1 MNMSPETIALDSD
14 HIKEILDLE
23 KLSFGEY
30 HWNESQLTGHLN
42 HHFGLGIKYENKPIG
57 YLLYSENEWE
67 IEVFR
72 IGITND
78 LRRSGLGSILID
90 ILKQKQ
96 KKIYLEVNEEN
107 LPARNFYTKHNF
119 REIGKRKGYYSESGN
134 SILLLYIPETA

>member
-1 MNMSPETIALDSD
+1 M
-14 HIKEILDLE
+14 
-23 KLSFGEY
+23 
-30 HWNESQLTGHLN
+30 
-42 HHFGLGIKYENKPIG
+42 
-57 YLLYSENEWE
+57 YSENEWE